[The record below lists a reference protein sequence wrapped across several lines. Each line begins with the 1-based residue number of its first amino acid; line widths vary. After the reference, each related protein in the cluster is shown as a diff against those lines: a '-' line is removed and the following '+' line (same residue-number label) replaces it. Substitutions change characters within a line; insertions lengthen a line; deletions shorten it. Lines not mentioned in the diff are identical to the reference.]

1 MKYYSL
7 DKEKVIEYVEQAEI
21 FAQDGQLIAEEIG
34 DGNLNL
40 VFRIRENGHSV
51 ILKQALP
58 YLRVA
63 GESWPLTLDRV
74 RIEADAIEVQEQY
87 VSGLVPKILHRNND
101 MALMVMEDLNPLEVM
116 RGGMIRMKKYPEFA
130 EHISTFMANMFF
142 YTSELYMTSLEKK
155 ALVKKFVNPELC
167 DITEKLIFTDPYYD
181 AESNIINP
189 ALKPYLEKV
198 FWKKDALRLEASKM
212 KYKFLTEAQSLLHGD
227 FHTGSIFASE
237 EKTIVFDTEFAFVG
251 PSAFDMGLLMGNI
264 LINYV
269 SWSGKDYPAETIK
282 DYRRYTLETIG
293 DISTMFEAKFIQNW
307 ENDCSDVTGNV
318 SGYRQFYMRNLFV
331 DMIGFASTVM
341 VRRMHGLA
349 HNVDVDEIE
358 DLDVRKDVQIL
369 ILELAEELMM
379 SRVKFAEIGEVTGLV
394 KDKIF

>member
-101 MALMVMEDLNPLEVM
+101 MALMVMEDLHPLEVM
-116 RGGMIRMKKYPEFA
+116 RGGTIRMKTYPEFA

-155 ALVKKFVNPELC
+155 ALVKKFLNPELC

-379 SRVKFAEIGEVTGLV
+379 SRVKFADIGEVTGLV

>member
-101 MALMVMEDLNPLEVM
+101 MALMVMEDLHPLEVM
-116 RGGMIRMKKYPEFA
+116 RGGTIRMKKYPEFS

-155 ALVKKFVNPELC
+155 ALVKKFLNPELC

-379 SRVKFAEIGEVTGLV
+379 SRVKFADIGEVTGLV

>member
-101 MALMVMEDLNPLEVM
+101 MALMVMEDLHPLEVM